1 MARKKIEIKTRTTGL
16 IILLLIMFSAVLF
29 KLAFVQ
35 FVQGEKLQAEAESQR
50 TREVVISAKRG
61 TIYDCHG
68 NTLAVSISADS
79 VYANPSVVKKSGQ
92 AESTAAFLAEK
103 LGMDKDKILSKI
115 TSGNAFEWIKR
126 KADFDVA
133 AAIKEADLP
142 GIDLVEE
149 NQRYYPQKELA
160 ANLLGFAGIDNQGL
174 EGLEISLDKNLRGV
188 DGSIIG
194 YFDVVNQEIP
204 QTAQIYNEPTDGY
217 DVVLTIDENIQYFA
231 ERELNKVMAS
241 ELDPKSCSAI
251 IMNPKTGEILAMA
264 TRPTYDPNNYGDY
277 TTKDR
282 RNPLVQDS
290 YEPGSTFKIV
300 TASVALEEKTASL
313 TSRYYDPGYY
323 AIGGHKIKCWRHYKP
338 HGSQS
343 FAEVM
348 QNSCNPGF
356 VKIGLDIENKTEGLF
371 YKYIK
376 AFGYGKQTGIDI
388 SGEATGIMIAETNL
402 KPINIAT
409 ISIGQGISV
418 TPIQMVT
425 AVSAVA
431 NGGILLEP
439 QIVRQIKNGE
449 GDIISDFQVK
459 EVRRV
464 ISEETANTVCEL
476 LESVVTKG
484 TAKRAYIEGFRVG
497 GKTGTAQKVENG
509 KYADGKYVASFIGIA
524 PANDP
529 QVVCLVLIDEPK
541 GYLYQ
546 GGQIAAPLFNAIM
559 TDVLNYMGTVSQIS
573 QDNAG
578 KVWGEQEKQQIPVAD
593 VTNLSLAAANKVL
606 SIYGFKVKSSG
617 SGEVVTGQTPAGLTH
632 AASASTIALSLG
644 NNSKNNGKLTVPD
657 LTGRHISEAAEILG
671 AMGLSLKKIGNEGT
685 AYEQIPVPGS
695 LVNEGTMITVNFQIP
710 SQDVTVLQP

>member
-1 MARKKIEIKTRTTGL
+1 MARKKIEIKKRTTWL
-16 IILLLIMFSAVLF
+16 IILLLIMFFAVVV

-35 FVQGEKLQAEAESQR
+35 FVQGEKLQAEAENQR

-61 TIYDCHG
+61 TIYDRNG

-79 VYANPSVVKKSGQ
+79 VYANPSVVKKSEQ

-103 LGMDKDKILSKI
+103 LGMEEKNVLTKI
-115 TSGNAFEWIKR
+115 TTNNAFEWVKR

-142 GIDLVEE
+142 GIELVEE
-149 NQRYYPQKELA
+149 NQRYYPQNELA

-174 EGLEISLDKNLRGV
+174 EGLEVSLDETLRGV

-217 DVVLTIDENIQYFA
+217 DVVLTVDENIQYFA
-231 ERELNKVMAS
+231 ERELDKIMAS

-251 IMNPKTGEILAMA
+251 IINPQTGEILAMA
-264 TRPTYDPNNYGDY
+264 TRPTYDPNKYADF
-277 TTKDR
+277 TSKDR

-300 TASVALEEKTASL
+300 TASVALEEKTATLS
-313 TSRYYDPGYY
+313 SRYYDPGYY
-323 AIGGHKIKCWRHYKP
+323 AIGGHKIKCWRSYNP
-338 HGSQS
+338 HGSQC

-356 VKIGLDIENKTEGLF
+356 VKIGLDIENKADGLF

-388 SGEATGIMIAETNL
+388 SGEATGIMIRQENL

-439 QIVRQIKNGE
+439 QIVRQIKD
-449 GDIISDFQVK
+449 GDGNIISDFQVK

-464 ISEETANTVCEL
+464 VSEETANTVCEL

-484 TAKRAYIEGFRVG
+484 TAKKAYIEGFRVG

-509 KYADGKYVASFIGIA
+509 VYADGKYVASFIGMA
-524 PANDP
+524 PVNDP

-546 GGQIAAPLFNAIM
+546 GGQIAAPLFNDIM
-559 TDVLNYMGTVSQIS
+559 TDVLNYMGIVSQIS
-573 QDNAG
+573 QDNAD
-578 KVWGEQEKQQIPVAD
+578 KVQGEQTKQQIPVVD
-593 VTNLSLAAANKVL
+593 VTNLSAVAAEKVL
-606 SIYGFKVKSSG
+606 SVYGFKVKTSG
-617 SGEVVTGQTPAGLTH
+617 SGEIVIGQTPAGLTH
-632 AASASTIALSLG
+632 ADSSSTVALNLG
-644 NNSKNNGKLTVPD
+644 GSPKNNGKLTVPD
-657 LTGRHISEAAEILG
+657 LTGRHISEATEILG
-671 AMGLSLKKIGNEGT
+671 AMGLSFNKNGNEGT
-685 AYEQIPVPGS
+685 AYEQSPVPGT
-695 LVNEGTMITVNFQIP
+695 LVNEGTTVTVKFQP
-710 SQDVTVLQP
+710 ASQDVTVIQP